1 MQDPVTLSTAQ
12 YRKASTY
19 SVTLFH
25 CTSSLS
31 VYAVIKTYKPH
42 LLPVVNSYESLCLFL
57 ELQLFRCSTIAISDT
72 NKSEASVYE
81 AFPSFL
87 RLTNTTLGS

>member
-1 MQDPVTLSTAQ
+1 MIVSPGATKTGFAPALSIPCNIPNPVTLTTAQ
-12 YRKASTY
+12 YRKVTTY

-42 LLPVVNSYESLCLFL
+42 LLPVVNSYKNLRFF
-57 ELQLFRCSTIAISDT
+57 LQLHLI
-72 NKSEASVYE
+72 
-81 AFPSFL
+81 
-87 RLTNTTLGS
+87 G